1 MLRTSS
7 HGYCRTSARA
17 RAVKDIANHIGNCHC
32 RQYVDSAI
40 ARAHRQIELLQE
52 YRTRLIADV
61 VTGKLDVREAA
72 AQLPGEADDQGQLQ
86 EGGPLPD
93 GMYEDLHAPGEFAEE
108 LAMPSNMP

>member
-1 MLRTSS
+1 M
-7 HGYCRTSARA
+7 
-17 RAVKDIANHIGNCHC
+17 NHIGIATADNTA
-32 RQYVDSAI
+32 AI

-72 AQLPGEADDQGQLQ
+72 AQLPDEADDQDQLQ
-86 EGGPLPD
+86 EGGPLAD

>member
-1 MLRTSS
+1 M
-7 HGYCRTSARA
+7 
-17 RAVKDIANHIGNCHC
+17 
-32 RQYVDSAI
+32 DSAI

-72 AQLPGEADDQGQLQ
+72 ARLPDEADDQDPLY
-86 EGGPLPD
+86 ESGPLAD